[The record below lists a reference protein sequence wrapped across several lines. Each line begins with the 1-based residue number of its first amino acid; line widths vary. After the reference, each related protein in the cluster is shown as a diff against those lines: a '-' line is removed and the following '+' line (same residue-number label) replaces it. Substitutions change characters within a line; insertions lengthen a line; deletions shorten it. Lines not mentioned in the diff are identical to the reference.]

1 MAATLAGA
9 QLTAQHRSAQ
19 LALRAV
25 TLRQVLRVWPAFDPE
40 HIATSWPPVETALMS
55 IIGQRRTD
63 SAAIAAAYFQSFRTA
78 ERIGGTAAPVVSTFD
93 IGATARAETS
103 LQVTGYVTTERLTA
117 LRHPDPARTALVRV
131 SGAVARHVLDGG
143 RETLLASVRADRR
156 ALGWARATSGNP
168 CSFCAMLASRGPA
181 YGERTGDFQS
191 HDHCACS
198 LEPVYRRD
206 QEWPQGSRDYQR
218 LWRDATDGLSGSDAR
233 QAFRAALSAD

>member
-9 QLTAQHRSAQ
+9 QLTVQHRSAQ

-55 IIGQRRTD
+55 VIGQRRKD
-63 SAAIAAAYFQSFRTA
+63 SATIAAGYFEAFRAA
-78 ERIGGTAAPVVSTFD
+78 ERIGGTAAPVLSAFD
-93 IGATARAETS
+93 VGATARAETS

-206 QEWPQGSRDYQR
+206 QEWPAGSRDYQR
-218 LWRDATDGLSGSDAR
+218 LWQEATGKLNGENAR
-233 QAFRAALSAD
+233 HAFRRAIAE

>member
-9 QLTAQHRSAQ
+9 RLTALHRSAQ

-40 HIATSWPPVETALMS
+40 HIATSWPSVETALMS
-55 IIGQRRTD
+55 VIGQRRKD
-63 SAAIAAAYFQSFRTA
+63 SAAIAAGYFEAFRTA
-78 ERIGGTAAPVVSTFD
+78 ERIGGTAAPVLSAFD
-93 IGATARAETS
+93 VGATARAETS

-131 SGAVARHVLDGG
+131 SGAAARHVLDGG

-206 QEWPQGSRDYQR
+206 QEWPAGSRDYQR
-218 LWRDATDGLSGSDAR
+218 LWRDATDGLGGTEAR
-233 QAFRAALSAD
+233 NAFRAALH